1 MGVGQLSES
10 DAVALRLPLIVRAL
24 PQGHMVGGISLI
36 WAIPIQE
43 MRMKSAL
50 EAQQVLRWLM
60 IVRWIAL
67 ADLVLL
73 IVPRC
78 LLCQQRENGT
88 DFWAYPRNRFP
99 GTHRHR
105 RNRGGPETLDLV
117 VSRRH
122 SGYHR
127 PSRCFGWGSPNCAQS
142 QSHPRDIERGNYRP
156 IVDGLTKPSS

>member
-1 MGVGQLSES
+1 
-10 DAVALRLPLIVRAL
+10 
-24 PQGHMVGGISLI
+24 
-36 WAIPIQE
+36 
-43 MRMKSAL
+43 MKSAL

-73 IVPRC
+73 IV
-78 LLCQQRENGT
+78 LLVASFANRAFSRENGT

>member
-1 MGVGQLSES
+1 
-10 DAVALRLPLIVRAL
+10 
-24 PQGHMVGGISLI
+24 
-36 WAIPIQE
+36 
-43 MRMKSAL
+43 MKSAL

-73 IVPRC
+73 IV
-78 LLCQQRENGT
+78 LLVASFANNEKMVQI
-88 DFWAYPRNRFP
+88 FWAYPRNRFP